1 MESIIISIPYF
12 YEGAF
17 KDRIQNIIIDSR
29 LRLLRLSERLCAINY
44 LTMAK
49 IGATRH
55 EFVAH
60 SGMICNGN
68 HDDGVFHQ
76 IIGLKSIEEIEV
88 CVTGCSR
95 DAVLDELETG

>member
-1 MESIIISIPYF
+1 MISK
-12 YEGAF
+12 G
-17 KDRIQNIIIDSR
+17 
-29 LRLLRLSERLCAINY
+29 
-44 LTMAK
+44 
-49 IGATRH
+49 G
-55 EFVAH
+55 
-60 SGMICNGN
+60 